1 MQHAKATC
9 VHVNWATKE
18 ARWIKR
24 CSHKRGKDA
33 TYFCFNIHN
42 FQECVKLNLDLAI
55 SRFGDKT
62 FKQTLGV
69 PMGILCSPLDS
80 RAYFIVR
87 DFKFMLHLISQGRI
101 TDARKMNN
109 TFRIADDVVA
119 VNNLRFHQL
128 LDEYMD
134 WNILTLNDETQEH
147 YTNDHGQLIPYGAPM
162 ADTYLPSRPQ
172 HPHNPLRV
180 L

>member
-1 MQHAKATC
+1 MTLSSRSKGCPGTFVIGSSRELAQ
-9 VHVNWATKE
+9 NLRTKSQGIV
-18 ARWIKR
+18 R
-24 CSHKRGKDA
+24 
-33 TYFCFNIHN
+33 
-42 FQECVKLNLDLAI
+42 
-55 SRFGDKT
+55 DKT